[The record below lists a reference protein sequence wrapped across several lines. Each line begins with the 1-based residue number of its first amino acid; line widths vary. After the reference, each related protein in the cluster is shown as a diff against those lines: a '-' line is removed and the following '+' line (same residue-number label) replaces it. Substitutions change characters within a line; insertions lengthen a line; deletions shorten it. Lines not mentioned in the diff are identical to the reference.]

1 MERIGGVDKKLKM
14 EDKKLD
20 LNSIIGF
27 ILIFGILIWIM
38 YQNQPSEAT
47 IAAEKAKKEKVE
59 KQEKANQVVAPQ
71 AVAEPVIV
79 AAGDSLQLAKAQKT
93 LGSFAYSATLP
104 SAKEGFTTIENELV
118 KLKIANKGGYIVEAT
133 LKNFEKFKK
142 GSGQLVE
149 LIKDNNAD
157 LNIQLQTSDNRTLNT
172 KDLYFEPTL
181 TKVGENQMLSMKLKA
196 GANEFLEYKY
206 ILKPNEY
213 MIGFDLRSQGLN
225 KVLNTSKPLDLEWSL
240 KTYRNE
246 KSVSYENRY
255 TEIYFE
261 YEDGKIDYVGQ
272 GNDKEE
278 DSNKTTFVA
287 FKQHFFST
295 ILLTDKPFETSK
307 LHSNN
312 LVNDETIDTVY
323 TKQLKANLPLAF
335 SNGEIDYKMSWY
347 FGPSDYKTLKHYDK
361 NLEKVIPLGWGIF
374 GWINMFIFI
383 PLFGFLST
391 TIGLSLGIAIII
403 FTILIK
409 IAMSPITFKSFLS
422 QAKMKVLRPE
432 ITELGEKFKK
442 DPMKK
447 QQETMKLYNKAGVNP
462 MAGCIPALIQ
472 IPFMYASFQ
481 FFPSAFELRQ
491 KGFLWADDLSS
502 FDEVIKLPFH
512 IPLYGDHISLF
523 PVLASIAIF
532 FYMKMTS
539 GDQQMAAPQQEGMPD
554 MAKMMK
560 IMIYVSPI
568 MMLFFFNSYG
578 AGLSLY
584 NFISNLITIGIM
596 IVIKRYFIDSDKI
609 HAQIQENK
617 LKEPKKQGK
626 FQQKLQEVMEQAEA
640 QKAKDKKK

>member
-1 MERIGGVDKKLKM
+1 
-14 EDKKLD
+14 
-20 LNSIIGF
+20 
-27 ILIFGILIWIM
+27 M
-38 YQNQPSEAT
+38 YQNQPSKES
-47 IAAEKAKKEKVE
+47 IAAEKAKKEQLAKTE
-59 KQEKANQVVAPQ
+59 NANK
-71 AVAEPVIV
+71 IV
-79 AAGDSLQLAKAQKT
+79 AAQAAVTPAAVVAGDSTQMAQLQKT
-93 LGSFAYSATLP
+93 LGGFAYSATLP
-104 SAKEGFTTIENELV
+104 SAKNDFTTIENEVV

-149 LIKDNNAD
+149 LIKDNNAS
-157 LNIQLQTSDNRTLNT
+157 LSLQLPTNDNRTLNT
-172 KDLYFEPTL
+172 KDLYFEPTVS
-181 TKVGENQMLSMKLKA
+181 KVGADQILSMKLKA

-206 ILKPNEY
+206 ILKPNDY

-225 KVLNTSKPLDLEWSL
+225 KVLNTAKPLNLEWDL

-246 KSVSYENRY
+246 KSISYENRY
-255 TEIYFE
+255 TEVYFE
-261 YEDGKIDYVGQ
+261 HEEGKIDYVGQ
-272 GNDKEE
+272 GQEKEE
-278 DSNKTTFVA
+278 DSNKTTYVA
-287 FKQHFFST
+287 YKQHFFST
-295 ILLTDKPFETSK
+295 ILLTNKPFDVAK
-307 LHSNN
+307 LQSNN
-312 LVNDETIDTVY
+312 LVHDEAIDTTF
-323 TKQLKANLPLAF
+323 TKQFKANIPLAF
-335 SNGEIDYKMSWY
+335 DNGELDYKMSWY
-347 FGPSDYKTLKHYDK
+347 FGPTDYKILKSYDK
-361 NLEKVIPLGWGIF
+361 NLEKVISLGWGIF

-383 PLFGFLST
+383 PLFGFLSST
-391 TIGLSLGIAIII
+391 VGLSFGIAIII

-560 IMIYVSPI
+560 IMIYLSPI

-596 IVIKRYFIDSDKI
+596 IVIKKYFIDSDKI

>member
-1 MERIGGVDKKLKM
+1 ME
-14 EDKKLD
+14 ENKLD
-20 LNSIIGF
+20 FNSIIGF
-27 ILIFGILIWIM
+27 VLIFGILIWIM
-38 YQNQPSEAT
+38 YQNKPSEAT
-47 IAAEKAKKEKVE
+47 IAAEKAKKEQLANTNKAV
-59 KQEKANQVVAPQ
+59 ANQVAATPTV
-71 AVAEPVIV
+71 VV
-79 AAGDSLQLAKAQKT
+79 AGDSVQLAQAQKT
-93 LGSFAYSATLP
+93 LGNFAYSATLP
-104 SAKEGFTTIENELV
+104 SAKGGFTTIENELV

-133 LKNFEKFKK
+133 LKNIEKFKK

-149 LIKDNNAD
+149 LIKDNNAN

-181 TKVGENQMLSMKLKA
+181 TKVGADQILSMKLKA

-206 ILKPNEY
+206 TLKPNDN

-225 KVLNTSKPLDLEWSL
+225 KVLNTAKPLGLEWSMN
-240 KTYRNE
+240 TYRNE
-246 KSVSYENRY
+246 KSISYEDRYTDIRYEYEAGKVNSTSVSSKDTEETPIKVSY
-255 TEIYFE
+255 I
-261 YEDGKIDYVGQ
+261 
-272 GNDKEE
+272 
-278 DSNKTTFVA
+278 A

-307 LHSNN
+307 LHSTK
-312 LVNDETIDTVY
+312 LINDEKVDTVF
-323 TKQLKANLPLAF
+323 TKHLQANVPLAF

-361 NLEKVIPLGWGIF
+361 NLEKIIPLGWGIF
-374 GWINMFIFI
+374 GWINKFVFI
-383 PLFGFLST
+383 PLFGFLSSY
-391 TIGLSLGIAIII
+391 ISYGIAIII

-422 QAKMKVLRPE
+422 QAKMKVLKPE
-432 ITELGEKFKK
+432 IAELGEKFSK

-472 IPFMYASFQ
+472 LPFMYASFQ
-481 FFPSAFELRQ
+481 FFPSAYELRQ
-491 KGFLWADDLSS
+491 KSFLWADDLSS
-502 FDEVIKLPFH
+502 FDQVVKLPFH
-512 IPLYGDHISLF
+512 IPMYGDHISLF
-523 PVLASIAIF
+523 PILAAIAIF

-539 GDQQMAAPQQEGMPD
+539 GDQQMAAPTQEGMPD
-554 MAKMMK
+554 MSKMMK
-560 IMIYVSPI
+560 YMIYISPV
-568 MMLFFFNSYG
+568 MMLIFFNSYG

-626 FQQKLQEVMEQAEA
+626 FQQKLQQVMEQAEA
-640 QKAKDKKK
+640 EKAKKAKK

>member
-1 MERIGGVDKKLKM
+1 ME
-14 EDKKLD
+14 EKKLD

-47 IAAEKAKKEKVE
+47 IAAEKAKKEQVG
-59 KQEKANQVVAPQ
+59 KQEKANQLVAPQ
-71 AVAEPVIV
+71 AAVEPVIV
-79 AAGDSLQLAKAQKT
+79 AAGDTLQLAKAQKT
-93 LGSFAYSATLP
+93 LGSFAYSAMLL
-104 SAKEGFTTIENELV
+104 SAREGFTTIENELV

-133 LKNFEKFKK
+133 LKSFEKFKK

-172 KDLYFEPTL
+172 KDLYFEPNL
-181 TKVGENQMLSMKLKA
+181 TKVGEDQILSMKLKA

-206 ILKPNEY
+206 VLKPKEY
-213 MIGFDLRSQGLN
+213 MVGFDLRSQGLN
-225 KVLNTSKPLDLEWSL
+225 KVLNTAKALDLEWNL
-240 KTYRNE
+240 KSFRNE

-255 TEIYFE
+255 AEVHYE
-261 YEDGKIDYVGQ
+261 YEDGKTNYVGQ
-272 GNDKEE
+272 GQEKEE
-278 DSNKTTFVA
+278 TPVKVSYIA
-287 FKQHFFST
+287 FKQHFFTS
-295 ILLTDKPFETSK
+295 ILLTDKPFEKSK
-307 LHSNN
+307 LQSNN
-312 LVNDETIDTVY
+312 LVLDETVDTTF
-323 TKQLKANLPLAF
+323 TKQFKASVPLAF
-335 SNGEIDYKMSWY
+335 NNGEIDYKMSWY
-347 FGPSDYKTLKHYDK
+347 FGPSDYKTLKAYDK

-374 GWINMFIFI
+374 GWINKFIFI
-383 PLFGFLST
+383 PLFGFLSSY
-391 TIGLSLGIAIII
+391 IAYGVAIII

-409 IAMSPITFKSFLS
+409 IAMSPITYKSFLS

-491 KGFLWADDLSS
+491 KSFLWADDLSS
-502 FDEVIKLPFH
+502 FDQVIKLPFH

-560 IMIYVSPI
+560 YMIYISPV
-568 MMLFFFNSYG
+568 MMLIFFNSYG

-596 IVIKRYFIDSDKI
+596 FVIKNYIVDSEKI

>member
-1 MERIGGVDKKLKM
+1 ME
-14 EDKKLD
+14 EKKLD

-27 ILIFGILIWIM
+27 VLIFGILIWIM
-38 YQNQPSEAT
+38 YQNKPSEAT
-47 IAAEKAKKEKVE
+47 IAAEKAKKELVAKE
-59 KQEKANQVVAPQ
+59 NANK
-71 AVAEPVIV
+71 AVATKIAATPAVVPV
-79 AAGDSLQLAKAQKT
+79 GDSTQLAQAQKT
-93 LGSFAYSATLP
+93 LGGFAYSASLP
-104 SAKEGFTTIENELV
+104 LAKEGLTTIENELV

-133 LKNFEKFKK
+133 LKSFEKFKK
-142 GSGQLVE
+142 GSGQLVQ
-149 LIKDNNAD
+149 LIKDNNAN
-157 LNIQLQTSDNRTLNT
+157 LNIQLQTNDNRTLNT
-172 KDLYFEPTL
+172 KDLYFEPSL
-181 TKVGENQMLSMKLKA
+181 TKVGADQILSMKLKA
-196 GANEFLEYKY
+196 GANEYLEYKY
-206 ILKPNEY
+206 ILKPNDY

-225 KVLNTSKPLDLEWSL
+225 KVLNTSKPLDLDWSL

-246 KSVSYENRY
+246 KSISYENRY
-255 TEIYFE
+255 TDIYFE
-261 YEDGKIDYVGQ
+261 HEEGKIDYVAQGQ
-272 GNDKEE
+272 DKEE
-278 DSNKTTFVA
+278 NAEKATYVA
-287 FKQHFFST
+287 FKQHFFAA
-295 ILLTDKPFETSK
+295 ILLTEKPFTTAK

-312 LVNDETIDTVY
+312 LVHDETIDTVY
-323 TKQLKANLPLAF
+323 TKQYNANIPLAF
-335 SNGEIDYKMSWY
+335 NNGEIDYKMSWY
-347 FGPSDYKTLKHYDK
+347 FGPSDYKTLKKYDK
-361 NLEKVIPLGWGIF
+361 NLEKIIPLGWGIF
-374 GWINMFIFI
+374 GWINIFIFI
-383 PLFGFLST
+383 PLFGFLSST
-391 TIGLSLGIAIII
+391 LGLSLGIAIII

-442 DPMKK
+442 DAMKK

-491 KGFLWADDLSS
+491 KSFLWADDLSS
-502 FDEVIKLPFH
+502 FDAIAKLPFH

-523 PVLASIAIF
+523 PILAAIAIF

-539 GDQQMAAPQQEGMPD
+539 GDQQMAAPTQEGMPD

>member
-1 MERIGGVDKKLKM
+1 ME
-14 EDKKLD
+14 EKKLD

-27 ILIFGILIWIM
+27 VLIFGILIWIM

-47 IAAEKAKKEKVE
+47 IAAQKAKKE
-59 KQEKANQVVAPQ
+59 
-71 AVAEPVIV
+71 
-79 AAGDSLQLAKAQKT
+79 QLAKAASKAKALQAEILATPTAVVEGDSTQLVELQKT

-104 SAKEGFTTIENELV
+104 SAKNDFTTIENEVV

-142 GSGQLVE
+142 NSGQLVE
-149 LIKDNNAD
+149 LVKDNNAN
-157 LNIQLQTSDNRTLNT
+157 LNVQLSTRDNRTLNT
-172 KDLYFEPTL
+172 KDLYFEPSL
-181 TKVGENQMLSMKLKA
+181 TKVGADQILSMKLKA

-206 ILKPNEY
+206 ILKPNDY

-225 KVLNTSKPLDLEWSL
+225 KVLNTTKPLDLEWSM

-246 KSVSYENRY
+246 KSISYENRY
-255 TEIYFE
+255 TEVYFE
-261 YEDGKIDYVGQ
+261 HEEGKIDYVGQ
-272 GNDKEE
+272 GQDKEE
-278 DSNKTTFVA
+278 ESTKTTYVA
-287 FKQHFFST
+287 YKQHFFST
-295 ILLTDKPFETSK
+295 ILLTNKPFESAK
-307 LHSNN
+307 LQSNN
-312 LVNDETIDTVY
+312 LVHDEAIDTTF
-323 TKQLKANLPLAF
+323 TKQFKANIPLAF
-335 SNGEIDYKMSWY
+335 DNGELDYKMSWY
-347 FGPSDYKTLKHYDK
+347 FGPTDYKILKSYDK
-361 NLEKVIPLGWGIF
+361 NLEKVISLGWGIF
-374 GWINMFIFI
+374 GWINKFIFI

-391 TIGLSLGIAIII
+391 TLGLSLGIAIII
-403 FTILIK
+403 FTIIIK
-409 IAMSPITFKSFLS
+409 VAMSPITFKSFLS

-617 LKEPKKQGK
+617 LKEPKKQSK

-640 QKAKDKKK
+640 EKAKNKKK

>member
-1 MERIGGVDKKLKM
+1 MEEKKF
-14 EDKKLD
+14 D

-27 ILIFGILIWIM
+27 VLIFGILIWIM
-38 YQNQPSEAT
+38 YQNQPDPKV
-47 IAAEKAKKEKVE
+47 IAAEKAKKELAL
-59 KQEKANQVVAPQ
+59 QQAKAKELADK
-71 AVAEPVIV
+71 AVAKATV
-79 AAGDSLQLAKAQKT
+79 AVATTGDSTQLAQLQKT
-93 LGSFAYSATLP
+93 LGNFAYSATLP
-104 SAKEGFTTIENELV
+104 SAKADFTTIENDLV

-133 LKNFEKFKK
+133 LKKFEKFKK
-142 GSGQLVE
+142 GSGELVE

-157 LNIQLQTSDNRTLNT
+157 LNVQLLTNDNRTLNT
-172 KDLYFEPTL
+172 KDLFFEPTL
-181 TKVGENQMLSMKLKA
+181 TKSGEDQILSMKLKA

-206 ILKPNEY
+206 ILKPNDY
-213 MIGFDLRSQGLN
+213 MVGFDIRSQGLN
-225 KVLNTSKPLDLEWSL
+225 KVLNTSKPLDLEWNL
-240 KTYRNE
+240 KSYRNE
-246 KSVSYENRY
+246 KSISYENKY

-261 YEDGKIDYVGQ
+261 HKDGKTDYAGLGQ
-272 GNDKEE
+272 KEE
-278 DSNKTTFVA
+278 ETLEKATYVA
-287 FKQHFFST
+287 FKQHFFTS
-295 ILLTDKPFETSK
+295 ILLTNTPFETAK
-307 LHSNN
+307 LQSDN
-312 LVNDETIDTVY
+312 LVLDEKVDSTF
-323 TKQLKANLPLAF
+323 TKQFKANIPLAF
-335 SNGEIDYKMSWY
+335 SNGEVDYKMSWY
-347 FGPSDYKTLKHYDK
+347 FGPSDYETLKSYDK
-361 NLEKVIPLGWGIF
+361 NLEQIITLGWGII
-374 GWINMFIFI
+374 GWINRFIFI
-383 PLFGFLST
+383 PLFGFLGSY
-391 TIGLSLGIAIII
+391 IAYGIAIII

-409 IAMSPITFKSFLS
+409 LAMSPITFKSFLS

-432 ITELGEKFKK
+432 IAELGEKFKK

-472 IPFMYASFQ
+472 MPFLMASFQ

-491 KGFLWADDLSS
+491 KSFLWADDLSS
-502 FDEVIKLPFH
+502 FDSVVKLPFH

-523 PVLASIAIF
+523 PILAAIAIF

-539 GDQQMAAPQQEGMPD
+539 GDQQMATPQQEGMPD

-560 IMIYVSPI
+560 IMIYVSPL

-626 FQQKLQEVMEQAEA
+626 FQRKLQEVMEQAEA
-640 QKAKDKKK
+640 QKAQQKKK